1 MFRMN
6 KVNALFKKWD
16 QVVKKYETASD
27 KIQKEI
33 AEILSIR
40 GESNISNSEM
50 RSLLDESGN
59 NLKD

>member
-1 MFRMN
+1 MN